1 MHSALATPEQGAG
14 GLDCELLCVPAQ
26 RSKGR
31 RDLGKLLSLSFPV
44 LRMAGGMPQGSRSPG
59 GVRELIKSY
68 MRGWRSLSVG
78 LDGSIVSCRVHQQHY
93 EIEV

>member
-26 RSKGR
+26 RSRG
-31 RDLGKLLSLSFPV
+31 RDLGKLLSLSLPV